1 MGLRSSI
8 LHELQTRGF
17 VHQCTNLE
25 ALDAH
30 AAKPPLTAY
39 VGFDCTAPS
48 LHIGNLISIMML
60 RWWQE
65 MGHRPIVLLGGATT
79 RIGDPSGKEETR
91 KLLDEGRIEENIQCI
106 KDCFQRFLRFDESPT
121 GALLVNNREW
131 LDDLNYIDFL
141 RDYGRHFSVNRML
154 GFDSVK
160 TRLEREQNLSFLEFN
175 YMVFQAYD
183 FLELSRRHD
192 CVLQMGGADQ
202 WGNIVNGIE
211 LARRVDGRE
220 LFGLTSPLITTANG
234 QKMGKTAS
242 GAVWLDKGMT
252 NFPDY
257 WQYWRNVD
265 DEDIGRFLR
274 LFTEL
279 TLENIAQM
287 EKFQGSEMNNAKET
301 LADETTLLLHGGK
314 ALKEVYTKL
323 GKSYSSKNVQ
333 RIVRESPSEDSTPK
347 STPEAIIQN
356 ASQTIQKQ
364 TALLQEF
371 QNQVNYL
378 KKIQKQA
385 TLLQESP
392 KRTTFLRN
400 LLKQTTLSQKRKTFL
415 KKLWEKIRR
424 QVDPLKKIQEQEILL
439 ERIQGQIRA
448 MSDLQRKINF
458 PSISHALQKQ
468 TNFLSA
474 LQKEKNLLNALQ
486 EGIGLLDALREVGL
500 ASSNSEARNF
510 VRDGAVRING
520 KIIKDEK
527 YILTLK
533 DVREADGKIQLSI
546 GKWRHRLLPET

>member
-1 MGLRSSI
+1 MEPRSPILR
-8 LHELQTRGF
+8 ELQTRGF

-25 ALDAH
+25 ALDVH

-65 MGHRPIVLLGGATT
+65 TGHRPIVLLGGATT

-91 KLLDEGRIEENIQCI
+91 KLLDEVRIEENIQCI
-106 KDCFQRFLRFDESPT
+106 KDCFRRFLRFDESPT
-121 GALLVNNREW
+121 GALLVDNREW
-131 LDDLNYIDFL
+131 LDDLNYINFL

-183 FLELSRRHD
+183 FLELSRRYD

-242 GAVWLDKGMT
+242 GAVWLDKNMT
-252 NFPDY
+252 DFSDY
-257 WQYWRNVD
+257 WQYWRNAD
-265 DEDIGRFLR
+265 DEDVGRFLH

-279 TLENIAQM
+279 TLESIAQK
-287 EKFQGSEMNNAKET
+287 EKFQGNEMNNAKEI
-301 LADETTLLLHGGK
+301 LADETTMLLHGEK
-314 ALKEVYTKL
+314 ALEGVYAKL
-323 GKSYSSKNVQ
+323 GKPYSSKDVQ
-333 RIVRESPSEDSTPK
+333 RIVKKPASEDNAPRF
-347 STPEAIIQN
+347 TPELAIQD
-356 ASQTIQKQ
+356 ALRTLQKQ
-364 TALLQEF
+364 TALLREF
-371 QNQVNYL
+371 QKLRKTL
-378 KKIQKQA
+378 KKIQRQA
-385 TLLQESP
+385 TLLQKPPKWRVFLEKFL
-392 KRTTFLRN
+392 KRTNLPKIRKPTNPKVIRKQEN
-400 LLKQTTLSQKRKTFL
+400 LLKESQERMNILSD
-415 KKLWEKIRR
+415 
-424 QVDPLKKIQEQEILL
+424 V
-439 ERIQGQIRA
+439 
-448 MSDLQRKINF
+448 QRKINL
-458 PSISHALQKQ
+458 SSVAHALQKE

-474 LQKEKNLLNALQ
+474 LQKEETLLNALR
-486 EGIGLLDALREVGL
+486 EGVGLLDALREVGL

-520 KIIKDEK
+520 NIIRDEK
-527 YILTLK
+527 YILTLE
-533 DVREADGKIQLSI
+533 DIRESDGKIQLSI
-546 GKWRHRLLPET
+546 GKWRHRLLPKT